1 MCCNPEIW
9 RLDFL
14 DGWLLKDGDLES
26 NESSYF
32 DQDKNKAKINFFL

>member
-1 MCCNPEIW
+1 MV
-9 RLDFL
+9 
-14 DGWLLKDGDLES
+14 GLLKDGDLEA